1 MKILVQIFEDLYEK
15 SSKIFKDLKLC
26 CLDGTKD
33 ALERLSCLIN
43 PINHTLLYYYQ
54 LVLKANMFTFV
65 FLVLD

>member
-33 ALERLSCLIN
+33 AFNLVERL
-43 PINHTLLYYYQ
+43 
-54 LVLKANMFTFV
+54 LKLPDKPN
-65 FLVLD
+65 

>member
-33 ALERLSCLIN
+33 ALVERLSCLIN
-43 PINHTLLYYYQ
+43 PINHTLLYYNSA
-54 LVLKANMFTFV
+54 VARV
-65 FLVLD
+65 I